1 MVELTVGLIGLVVL
15 MGYIVWVSWSGE
27 DEQ

>member
-1 MVELTVGLIGLVVL
+1 MVELTVGLIGLVVF
-15 MGYIVWVSWSGE
+15 MGYIVWISWSGQ